1 MAVLSDPISD
11 FLTRLKNASLAGN
24 EEFTAPC
31 SNIKVE
37 IARILQ
43 EEGYIWNYEVT
54 GEGTKKQIK
63 VKTKFTPQGKPVV
76 TDVVTLGSGENHA
89 LRLAASLAARSDH
102 PVSGAVATYWR
113 EKHGQA
119 LGEADDFESLTG
131 RGVKGRVGG
140 QWYYLGSHRLLQ

>member
-54 GEGTKKQIK
+54 GEGSKKQIPA
-63 VKTKFTPQGKPVV
+63 FSAG
-76 TDVVTLGSGENHA
+76 LA
-89 LRLAASLAARSDH
+89 LPSS
-102 PVSGAVATYWR
+102 PPPAV
-113 EKHGQA
+113 
-119 LGEADDFESLTG
+119 
-131 RGVKGRVGG
+131 
-140 QWYYLGSHRLLQ
+140 

>member
-54 GEGTKKQIK
+54 GEGSKKQIK
-63 VKTKFTPQGKPVV
+63 VKIKFTQRAW
-76 TDVVTLGSGENHA
+76 HC
-89 LRLAASLAARSDH
+89 
-102 PVSGAVATYWR
+102 
-113 EKHGQA
+113 
-119 LGEADDFESLTG
+119 
-131 RGVKGRVGG
+131 
-140 QWYYLGSHRLLQ
+140 HRLHLPRCDDRCAGAQAEHWRRTSRPCMVTINIS

>member
-76 TDVVTLGSGENHA
+76 TDVKRRIKRVSKPGLRIYASCEDLPKVMNGLGIA
-89 LRLAASLAARSDH
+89 I
-102 PVSGAVATYWR
+102 VST
-113 EKHGQA
+113 
-119 LGEADDFESLTG
+119 S
-131 RGVKGRVGG
+131 RGVMTGAQARKQSIGG
-140 QWYYLGSHRLLQ
+140 ELLALVW

>member
-24 EEFTAPC
+24 EEFTARC

-54 GEGTKKQIK
+54 GEGSKKQIK
-63 VKTKFTPQGKPVV
+63 VKIKFTPQGKPVV
-76 TDVVTLGSGENHA
+76 TDVKRSSKPGRRQYVSSEDIPRVLSGLGIA
-89 LRLAASLAARSDH
+89 I
-102 PVSGAVATYWR
+102 VST
-113 EKHGQA
+113 
-119 LGEADDFESLTG
+119 S
-131 RGVKGRVGG
+131 RGVMTGAQARKQSIGG
-140 QWYYLGSHRLLQ
+140 ELLALVW

>member
-31 SNIKVE
+31 IKVE

-43 EEGYIWNYEVT
+43 EEGYIWSYEVI
-54 GEGTKKQIK
+54 GEGVKKQIK

-76 TDVVTLGSGENHA
+76 TDVKRSSKPGRRQYVSSQDIPRVLSGLGIA
-89 LRLAASLAARSDH
+89 I
-102 PVSGAVATYWR
+102 VST
-113 EKHGQA
+113 
-119 LGEADDFESLTG
+119 S
-131 RGVKGRVGG
+131 RGVMTGAQARKQSIGG
-140 QWYYLGSHRLLQ
+140 ELLALVW

>member
-76 TDVVTLGSGENHA
+76 TDVKRSSKPA
-89 LRLAASLAARSDH
+89 AASTFLPRTFPAFS
-102 PVSGAVATYWR
+102 
-113 EKHGQA
+113 
-119 LGEADDFESLTG
+119 
-131 RGVKGRVGG
+131 VG
-140 QWYYLGSHRLLQ
+140 LHCHRLHLPWCDDRVRRRASRASAANFSPLYGNH

>member
-54 GEGTKKQIK
+54 GEGSKKQIK
-63 VKTKFTPQGKPVV
+63 VKIKFTPQGRRQYVSSEDIPRVLSG
-76 TDVVTLGSGENHA
+76 LGIA
-89 LRLAASLAARSDH
+89 I
-102 PVSGAVATYWR
+102 VST
-113 EKHGQA
+113 
-119 LGEADDFESLTG
+119 S
-131 RGVKGRVGG
+131 RGVMTGAQARKQSIGG
-140 QWYYLGSHRLLQ
+140 ELLALVW

>member
-43 EEGYIWNYEVT
+43 EEGYIWT
-54 GEGTKKQIK
+54 GEGSKKQIK
-63 VKTKFTPQGKPVV
+63 VKIKFTPQGKPVV
-76 TDVVTLGSGENHA
+76 TDVKRSSKPGRRQYVSSEDIPRVLSGLGIA
-89 LRLAASLAARSDH
+89 I
-102 PVSGAVATYWR
+102 VST
-113 EKHGQA
+113 
-119 LGEADDFESLTG
+119 S
-131 RGVKGRVGG
+131 RGVMTGAQARKQSIGG
-140 QWYYLGSHRLLQ
+140 ELLALVW

>member
-54 GEGTKKQIK
+54 GEGSKKQIK
-63 VKTKFTPQGKPVV
+63 VKIKFTPQGKPVV
-76 TDVVTLGSGENHA
+76 TDVKRSSKPGRRQYVSSEDIPRVLSGLGIAIVSTSKGVMTDKKARQEN
-89 LRLAASLAARSDH
+89 
-102 PVSGAVATYWR
+102 
-113 EKHGQA
+113 
-119 LGEADDFESLTG
+119 
-131 RGVKGRVGG
+131 VGG
-140 QWYYLGSHRLLQ
+140 EVLCYVY

>member
-54 GEGTKKQIK
+54 GEGSKKQIK
-63 VKTKFTPQGKPVV
+63 VKIKFTPQGKPVV
-76 TDVVTLGSGENHA
+76 TDVKRRA
-89 LRLAASLAARSDH
+89 AASTFLPRTFPAFSAGLALPSS
-102 PVSGAVATYWR
+102 PPPAV
-113 EKHGQA
+113 
-119 LGEADDFESLTG
+119 
-131 RGVKGRVGG
+131 
-140 QWYYLGSHRLLQ
+140 